1 MRGIELRAKPVV
13 GDISCVAVLYFFY
26 IFVTVITNLVP
37 FRLFSCKRQNKAA
50 RCVCTSGG
58 RKAGIGG
65 ICASVAER
73 DKSNAIIEE
82 MVRTGATENPQ
93 QQNLAQGHKN
103 TMALT
108 IERVKIYRERNESS
122 VTKGKP

>member
-1 MRGIELRAKPVV
+1 M
-13 GDISCVAVLYFFY
+13 
-26 IFVTVITNLVP
+26 
-37 FRLFSCKRQNKAA
+37 
-50 RCVCTSGG
+50 
-58 RKAGIGG
+58 
-65 ICASVAER
+65 AER